1 MVAPEDADFWQLR
14 PFRAFVRGNTEA
26 VKVEETPVPC
36 PKVRKGHRH
45 PLVPRALGKAA
56 QERLDDC
63 LKAP

>member
-36 PKVRKGHRH
+36 PKVRKGIATRWYRGRWEK
-45 PLVPRALGKAA
+45 L
-56 QERLDDC
+56 
-63 LKAP
+63 LKSGWTIA